1 VQSRADDAAPY
12 AKTYDKGWDRLRE
25 ERLARMKKAG
35 SVPKNTP
42 LTTRS
47 AIPQPD
53 AAKRLGSMT
62 ADGANPAWDSLDEER
77 RADLARRMAAFAG
90 MVGGMDRNIGRLVT
104 DLKRSCA
111 SPKLDSPIFSTA
123 SLVILPTTIFQ
134 IKIRT

>member
-1 VQSRADDAAPY
+1 VQSLADDAAPY

-123 SLVILPTTIFQ
+123 SLVILPTTIF
-134 IKIRT
+134 